1 MARRQVVVM
10 SDLTN
15 LSYQYQRRAE
25 FAQQINDAVLKL
37 KRQAT
42 VDSPCSLTDT
52 VEFLVPAIDYLVRRL
67 NDDRPEGE
75 KLVPEEVVHDL
86 STHATDADPYFKEDL
101 AETLKALQHT
111 SISAD
116 HWQTLEQL
124 CTVAD
129 RAASASYRR
138 LRRR

>member
-1 MARRQVVVM
+1 M

-15 LSYQYQRRAE
+15 LSFQYQRRAE
-25 FAQQINDAVLKL
+25 FAQHVNDAVLNL
-37 KRQAT
+37 KRHTVANPRQVDRAT
-42 VDSPCSLTDT
+42 IDFLTSA
-52 VEFLVPAIDYLVRRL
+52 LAYLIRRL

-86 STHATDADPYFKEDL
+86 SAHAAESSPYFREDL
-101 AETLKALQHT
+101 ADTLSAIEQT
-111 SISAD
+111 SIDTD
-116 HWQTLEQL
+116 HWHTLEQL

>member
-1 MARRQVVVM
+1 M

-25 FAQQINDAVLKL
+25 FAQHVNDAVLDL
-37 KRQAT
+37 KRHTSVAPEKVNPNT
-42 VDSPCSLTDT
+42 IGFLTS
-52 VEFLVPAIDYLVRRL
+52 AIAYLLRRL
-67 NDDRPEGE
+67 NEDRPEGE
-75 KLVPEEVVHDL
+75 RVVPEEVVHDL
-86 STHATDADPYFKEDL
+86 SAHATDGDPYFKDDL
-101 AETLKALQHT
+101 TATLDALKCT
-111 SISAD
+111 SVGDD
-116 HWQTLEQL
+116 HWRTLEQL

>member
-1 MARRQVVVM
+1 M

-25 FAQQINDAVLKL
+25 FAQQVNDAVLDL
-37 KRQAT
+37 KRQTTTGPEKVDTNT
-42 VDSPCSLTDT
+42 VGFLTNT
-52 VEFLVPAIDYLVRRL
+52 LAYLLRRL
-67 NDDRPEGE
+67 NEDRPEGE
-75 KLVPEEVVHDL
+75 KVVPEEVVHDL
-86 STHATDADPYFKEDL
+86 SAHATDGDPYFKEDL
-101 AETLKALQHT
+101 AATLKALKHT
-111 SISAD
+111 SIGAD
-116 HWQTLEQL
+116 HWHTLEQL

>member
-1 MARRQVVVM
+1 M

-25 FAQQINDAVLKL
+25 FAQEVNNAVLNL
-37 KRQAT
+37 KRQSTTDPAKVDAST
-42 VDSPCSLTDT
+42 VD
-52 VEFLVPAIDYLVRRL
+52 FLANALAYLIRRL
-67 NDDRPEGE
+67 DEDRPEGE
-75 KLVPEEVVHDL
+75 KVVPEEVVHDF
-86 STHATDADPYFKEDL
+86 SVHATDADPYFKEDL
-101 AETLKALQHT
+101 VSTLTALKQT
-111 SISAD
+111 AIGAD

>member
-1 MARRQVVVM
+1 M

-25 FAQQINDAVLKL
+25 FAQQVNDAVLEL
-37 KRQAT
+37 KRQTTTGPAT
-42 VDSPCSLTDT
+42 LDT
-52 VEFLVPAIDYLVRRL
+52 STIDFLANALAYLISRL
-67 NDDRPEGE
+67 NEDRPVGE
-75 KLVPEEVVHDL
+75 KVVPEEVVHDL
-86 STHATDADPYFKEDL
+86 SAHATDADPYFKEDL
-101 AETLKALQHT
+101 AATLKALKQT
-111 SISAD
+111 SIGAD
-116 HWQTLEQL
+116 HWHTLEQL

>member
-1 MARRQVVVM
+1 M

-25 FAQQINDAVLKL
+25 FAQQVNDAVLNL

-42 VDSPCSLTDT
+42 NQPTKLDDGTISFLTGALT
-52 VEFLVPAIDYLVRRL
+52 YLIRRL
-67 NDDRPEGE
+67 DEDRPEGE
-75 KLVPEEVVHDL
+75 KVVPEEVVHDL
-86 STHATDADPYFKEDL
+86 SAHATDSESYFKEDL
-101 AETLKALQHT
+101 IATLEALRCT
-111 SISAD
+111 SINAE
-116 HWQTLEQL
+116 HWHTLEQL

>member
-1 MARRQVVVM
+1 M

-25 FAQQINDAVLKL
+25 FAQQVNDAVLTL
-37 KRQAT
+37 KRESTAEQQ
-42 VDSPCSLTDT
+42 DT
-52 VEFLVPAIDYLVRRL
+52 ILGTIDFLVGALDYLVRRL
-67 NDDRPEGE
+67 NNDRPEGE
-75 KLVPEEVVHDL
+75 KIVPEEIVHDL
-86 STHATDADPYFKEDL
+86 SIHATDSDPYFKEDL
-101 AETLKALQHT
+101 AETLDALQHT
-111 SISAD
+111 SISSD